1 MSRKFDLE
9 IRKAT
14 QADIFLM
21 IELLGEL
28 FDIEKDFAFDFHKH
42 KIGLEMLLAS
52 QNAHIFVATSD
63 DKVVAM
69 ASIQTVI
76 SSAMGSNVGLIE
88 DVVVKNEY
96 RGKGIAQKVIEYI
109 FQYAKTQNF
118 TRLHLLCD
126 IDNLSAEKFYK
137 KIGFKPSELKAW
149 YYFL

>member
-14 QADIFLM
+14 KADIFLM

-28 FDIEKDFAFDFHKH
+28 FDIERDFAFDFHKH
-42 KIGLEMLLAS
+42 KIGLEMLLDSSNAS
-52 QNAHIFVATSD
+52 IFVATTN

-69 ASIQTVI
+69 ASIQTII

-96 RGKGIAQKVIEYI
+96 RGKGVAQKIIDHI
-109 FQYAKTQNF
+109 FEYAKTENF

-126 IDNLSAEKFYK
+126 IDNSSAEKFYK